1 MRKAAIG
8 IAAVAAMIGT
18 PVLAAD
24 MAVKAPPLPAP
35 VYSWTG
41 GYIGANGGYG
51 WGGWNSNSLA
61 AIFPDGGS
69 TTADPDVHG
78 WFGGVT
84 AGYNWQTS
92 PQWVVGIEG
101 DFDWTGERASD
112 GSNASTTGPGPS
124 TGFCDFGGGCSIV
137 TATTSAN
144 DWRKLWFATL
154 RGRVGFL
161 IEPTWLLYGT
171 GGIAFADTKFSTSSS
186 TTVSIVRNAT
196 GQVGSSTTTGAF
208 LSEYFGSR
216 RLRGRWRSRKVA
228 HPILV
233 REGGIFVSR
242 LWLAY
247 LPERNWVRHQ
257 YQADRQHRPRRRG
270 LSFPLAAKDFDA
282 RQFFGRLLA
291 TGYSGCRLT
300 GA

>member
-61 AIFPDGGS
+61 AIFPDGVT

-124 TGFCDFGGGCSIV
+124 TGFCDFGGGCSII

-161 IEPTWLLYGT
+161 IEPTWLLYGPRYRVC
-171 GGIAFADTKFSTSSS
+171 GHKIFNVVVHHREHCQECYRSGRFFDDHGRIPFGVIRIASA
-186 TTVSIVRNAT
+186 
-196 GQVGSSTTTGAF
+196 
-208 LSEYFGSR
+208 SR
-216 RLRGRWRSRKVA
+216 SVA
-228 HPILV
+228 ESKSCSPNI
-233 REGGIFVSR
+233 G
-242 LWLAY
+242 
-247 LPERNWVRHQ
+247 P
-257 YQADRQHRPRRRG
+257 
-270 LSFPLAAKDFDA
+270 
-282 RQFFGRLLA
+282 
-291 TGYSGCRLT
+291 
-300 GA
+300 